1 MALIFFSIGNLPSV
15 ISLDPKYKN
24 ITLTGFEELKYGV
37 LLTPSMLPSTLIF
50 KPPENKFSTFSGGTK
65 VCVETANS
73 LDCNSLHFFLLERS
87 LSVSIISFSETP
99 EARL

>member
-1 MALIFFSIGNLPSV
+1 MTAPLKLDLVNFNFTKKVLALIFFSIGNLPSA

-50 KPPENKFSTFSGGTK
+50 KPPENKFNTFSGGLK
-65 VCVETANS
+65 S
-73 LDCNSLHFFLLERS
+73 LCRDC
-87 LSVSIISFSETP
+87 
-99 EARL
+99 